1 MLNQKW
7 RFGWLIFLFVA
18 NLTLLLTVFLWQPDV
33 LAHSYDPVPAP
44 QATLSLPEIVA
55 TQQVQIETLQRQ
67 VEYLHKDNELLAKD
81 YQIQMDN
88 KLFWLGTV
96 ALGISFLAA
105 VLGWKSYNDIGK
117 MVRERIEHSFDL
129 EILGFDPKSLQVR
142 LKSNKE
148 LIIELAR
155 AKEMLELYGIQP
167 AIWNAKLNKACT
179 QGITVIPIETDED
192 EQNFVDF
199 LENYD
204 QSISPT
210 RTAFVLYALK
220 GYRIKSQTVLEH
232 QCVTLANLPVTAAN
246 AVLIV
251 GRGLR

>member
-1 MLNQKW
+1 MHQQKQ
-7 RFGWLIFLFVA
+7 RFAWLIFLFIA
-18 NLTLLLTVFLWQPDV
+18 NLGLLLSIFFWRPDV
-33 LAHSYDPVPAP
+33 LAHSYNPVPAP
-44 QATLSLPEIVA
+44 QATQPLPEIIA

-67 VEYLHKDNELLAKD
+67 VEYLNQDNELLAKD

-88 KLFWLGTV
+88 KIFWLGTV

-105 VLGWKSYNDIGK
+105 VLGWKSYNDIGTL
-117 MVRERIEHSFDL
+117 VRERIEHSFDL

-142 LKSNKE
+142 LKSDQA
-148 LIIELAR
+148 LTLELAR
-155 AKEMLELYGIQP
+155 AKEMLELYGILP
-167 AIWNAKLNKACT
+167 TIWTAKLNKFCT
-179 QGITVIPIETDED
+179 QGITVIPIETEKD
-192 EQNFVDF
+192 EQDLVDF

-210 RTAFVLYALK
+210 KAAFVIYALK